1 LTFRLGLLAGSNKT
15 AGKAAN
21 RQTDIHRPTA
31 RVLSVNN
38 NNAPCCLP
46 ARLARLSPTLAGTC
60 SHPRTQTANALTRTQ
75 DSTKANTHAR
85 TNTRTHAP
93 THALTHSHTHS
104 HTHTRTRSLSLSLS
118 LSLSHDLYKHMR
130 THKQTRKHRGVCLA
144 LSLLLVLLSQQE
156 QYSEKKRMKNL
167 LQSAP
172 ECNSSQH
179 QDTAPGHSTR
189 TQLYGL
195 NDSCARRIAACTI
208 ITRVARRTSSCSCR
222 QALTCPATM
231 RSSSK
236 ALFACR
242 NR

>member
-1 LTFRLGLLAGSNKT
+1 MTLACACHKAPAVLLDISIGPTCSQQQDS
-15 AGKAAN
+15 
-21 RQTDIHRPTA
+21 RQTSKQTDRYTQTHGPSAVSQQQQRALLPSRKTRETFTHTCWHMLTPTYTNCKRPH
-31 RVLSVNN
+31 SHSGQHESKH
-38 NNAPCCLP
+38 P
-46 ARLARLSPTLAGTC
+46 ARS
-60 SHPRTQTANALTRTQ
+60 
-75 DSTKANTHAR
+75 
-85 TNTRTHAP
+85 NTRTHAP

-179 QDTAPGHSTR
+179 QDTAPGHSFM
-189 TQLYGL
+189 G
-195 NDSCARRIAACTI
+195 
-208 ITRVARRTSSCSCR
+208 
-222 QALTCPATM
+222 
-231 RSSSK
+231 
-236 ALFACR
+236 
-242 NR
+242 